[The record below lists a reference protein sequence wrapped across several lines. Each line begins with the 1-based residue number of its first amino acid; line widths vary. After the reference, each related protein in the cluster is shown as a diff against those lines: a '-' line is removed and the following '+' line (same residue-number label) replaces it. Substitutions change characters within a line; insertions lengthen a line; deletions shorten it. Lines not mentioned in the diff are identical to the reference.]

1 MAYNNIMRLQNRVA
15 IVTGASSGIGRG
27 IALELA
33 REGAAVAVA
42 DIRED
47 PKVGI
52 YHETEPQPP
61 TAAVIAELGGRALFA
76 PTDVADERQL
86 EALVERTVRELGGLD
101 IVVNNAGISI
111 VADSQQLSL
120 EQFDRI
126 MAVNLR
132 AAFVATKLAVPH
144 LKRSAG
150 GRIVHIASVHAFG
163 GGGSAPY
170 AASKAA
176 LVNLARDT
184 ALELGP
190 PRRHL
195 QRHLP
200 GLYRDR
206 HPGLHDAATGG
217 GGAPPHCPAA
227 LRYAARHRSCG
238 RVPGLGRR
246 RVDYRLQPGGGRR
259 LHRGGVRHAVTLPAQ
274 DAALP

>member
-1 MAYNNIMRLQNRVA
+1 MAYNRRMRLQNRVA

-47 PKVGI
+47 PKIGI

-61 TAAVIAELGGRALFA
+61 TAAAIAELGGRALFVA
-76 PTDVADERQL
+76 TDVADETQIV
-86 EALVERTVRELGGLD
+86 ALVERTVGELGGLD
-101 IVVNNAGISI
+101 IVVNNAGITT
-111 VADSQQLSL
+111 VADSQQLPL
-120 EQFDRI
+120 AEFDRI

-144 LKRSAG
+144 LTRSAA
-150 GRIVHIASVHAFG
+150 GRIIHIASVHAYG

-190 PRRHL
+190 HGITCNAIC
-195 QRHLP
+195 P
-200 GLYRDR
+200 GYIETAIQDYMT
-206 HPGLHDAATGG
+206 PQQVEEA
-217 GGAPPHCPAA
+217 
-227 LRYAARHRSCG
+227 
-238 RVPGLGRR
+238 RR
-246 RVDYRLQPGGGRR
+246 R
-259 LHRGGVRHAVTLPAQ
+259 T
-274 DAALP
+274 ALPRFGKPRDIGRAVVFLASEDGEWITGSSLVVDGGYIAAV

>member
-1 MAYNNIMRLQNRVA
+1 MAYNRRMRLQNRVA

-47 PKVGI
+47 PKIGI

-61 TAAVIAELGGRALFA
+61 TAAAIAELGGRALFV
-76 PTDVADERQL
+76 PTDVADETQIV
-86 EALVERTVRELGGLD
+86 ALVERTVGELGGLD
-101 IVVNNAGISI
+101 IVVNNAGITT
-111 VADSQQLSL
+111 VADSQQLPL
-120 EQFDRI
+120 AEFDRI

-144 LKRSAG
+144 LKRSAA
-150 GRIVHIASVHAFG
+150 GRIIHIASVHAYG

-190 PRRHL
+190 HGITCNAIC
-195 QRHLP
+195 P
-200 GLYRDR
+200 GYIETAIQDYMT
-206 HPGLHDAATGG
+206 PQQVEEA
-217 GGAPPHCPAA
+217 
-227 LRYAARHRSCG
+227 
-238 RVPGLGRR
+238 RR
-246 RVDYRLQPGGGRR
+246 R
-259 LHRGGVRHAVTLPAQ
+259 T
-274 DAALP
+274 ALPRFGKPRDIGRAVVFLASEDGEWITGSSLVVDGGYIAAV

>member
-1 MAYNNIMRLQNRVA
+1 MAYTRTMLLQHRVA

-61 TAAVIAELGGRALFA
+61 TAAVIAELGGRALFV

-86 EALVERTVRELGGLD
+86 ETLVERTAGEFGGLD
-101 IVVNNAGISI
+101 IVVNNAGITTL
-111 VADSQQLSL
+111 ADLQHLAL
-120 EQFDRI
+120 EDSDRV
-126 MAVNLR
+126 MAVKLR

-144 LKRSAG
+144 LKRSTA
-150 GRIVHIASVHAFG
+150 GRIIHIASVHAYG

-184 ALELGP
+184 ALELGAHGITCNAICP
-190 PRRHL
+190 GYIETAIQDYMTPQQVEEAR
-195 QRHLP
+195 QR
-200 GLYRDR
+200 
-206 HPGLHDAATGG
+206 T
-217 GGAPPHCPAA
+217 
-227 LRYAARHRSCG
+227 
-238 RVPGLGRR
+238 
-246 RVDYRLQPGGGRR
+246 
-259 LHRGGVRHAVTLPAQ
+259 
-274 DAALP
+274 ALPRFGTPRDIGRAVVFLASADGEWITGSSLLVDGGYIAAV